1 MSLRIFHIVFVMV
14 CVAFSIFV
22 AAWGWQN
29 GRQTLAIVF
38 AVFTLALIVYGV
50 YAFRKLREME

>member
-14 CVAFSIFV
+14 CIALSIFV
-22 AAWGWQN
+22 AAWGWKN
-29 GRQTLAIVF
+29 NAQTLAITF
-38 AVFTLALIVYGV
+38 AVLTLALIVYGV

>member
-14 CVAFSIFV
+14 CIALSIFV
-22 AAWGWQN
+22 AAWGWKN
-29 GRQTLAIVF
+29 DAQTLAIVF
-38 AVFTLALIVYGV
+38 AAFTLALIVYGV